1 MELMGNPCNIF
12 TTFAAQSLFFQDLA
26 AKVCSSGL
34 CAAHDSIIYVTRH
47 FTTVCISSQS
57 GRYLLWDIQSLKC
70 LKTSITTAHPHH
82 PGCVANL
89 LVLFLRGWH
98 SSAPR
103 ACREEGIGAHSLYQE
118 QTLALHNFSVRI
130 KTHTRV
136 SDRAYSFP
144 A

>member
-82 PGCVANL
+82 PGCVTAPPRPRPPAVGFTLHAQECSLTVAQHIYSAL
-89 LVLFLRGWH
+89 LL
-98 SSAPR
+98 
-103 ACREEGIGAHSLYQE
+103 
-118 QTLALHNFSVRI
+118 LARQQASNYPHHW
-130 KTHTRV
+130 TATE
-136 SDRAYSFP
+136 
-144 A
+144 